1 MKLCL
6 DPGHGG
12 HDSGADGP
20 TGLSEAKV
28 VLSICQY
35 AQPALESF
43 GIEVRLTRK
52 SDVYIELGAR
62 CGIANDWNA
71 DYFLSVHLNSDG
83 PSAVGVETLYASE
96 RGRAL
101 ALLIQATVL
110 SATGDTDR
118 GLKHRSDLYVLNG
131 TTMPAALAE
140 LGFISNPAFEA
151 KFRTAEYQQLLAWAL
166 VTGLAKFLGM
176 VPKDVSPKEIRP

>member
-1 MKLCL
+1 MKIVL

-35 AQPALESF
+35 AEPTLESL
-43 GIEVRLTRK
+43 GLEVRLTRK

-83 PSAVGVETLYASE
+83 PGAEGVETLYASDK
-96 RGRAL
+96 GYAL
-101 ALLIQATVL
+101 AASIQAAVL
-110 SATGDTDR
+110 ALSGDRDR
-118 GLKHRSDLYVLNG
+118 GLKHRADLFVLNG
-131 TTMPAALAE
+131 TVMPAALAE
-140 LGFISNPAFEA
+140 LGFISNPAFES
-151 KFRTAEYQQLLAWAL
+151 KVKTRDYQQALAFAL
-166 VTGLAKFLGM
+166 VTGLTNFLGLN
-176 VPKDVSPKEIRP
+176 KGIQR